1 MKEDPPTVKITERL
15 SGYVRKVLACYV
27 FRFHDWTCASA
38 EGVPATP
45 KQIADGIDG
54 FYDYARMYCK
64 RCGKESELSERAR
77 AKHERLAKNGS

>member
-15 SGYVRKVLACYV
+15 FGYLRKIWTCYV